1 MGSVYGSYSL
11 AWSGP
16 YCASKHPI
24 EGLCGALRQE
34 LRLFSIPV
42 IVLRPGGCRLP
53 RSTVV
58 AIRHVVIGVAKGWR
72 CSARRILTSAPQSRV
87 HITTAVATYFAAMHA
102 MRPRAGTPWVGQLPL
117 LLLLL

>member
-11 AWSGP
+11 AWNGP
-16 YCASKHPI
+16 YCASKHAV

-53 RSTVV
+53 
-58 AIRHVVIGVAKGWR
+58 
-72 CSARRILTSAPQSRV
+72 
-87 HITTAVATYFAAMHA
+87 
-102 MRPRAGTPWVGQLPL
+102 
-117 LLLLL
+117 